1 MKKSVLAILVA
12 LLACILFGVWFWTL
26 GSIPDVETGSVTL
39 RVDAPGVEIR
49 KSGSERW
56 DAADS
61 GTSLSASDSIRTDA
75 TGRATILFFG
85 RGEARLYEDTEMK
98 IEDLSAGATTPIRMR
113 LELATGRVWSRVIRL
128 FNLDSSYSVRTD
140 SVVSTVRGTAFDV
153 IIDER
158 GSSIVQVAD
167 AAVDVEANWNGDP
180 ESWIVTEGSKVL
192 VNPDSAGPVESLS
205 ADDTS
210 SEWYKRNVDTDDA
223 FLGRTSEGIAASY
236 ERRGRVRPDQA
247 LYSLKMQSER
257 LHLALAGKGAPQL
270 LSSYL
275 GRRLYGIKTLVD
287 EGKSGLAFQAFNR
300 LEQDVQDALPT
311 PAASGTIPH
320 LRIEV
325 ENMLLLTQ
333 GVMPSSPLYRF
344 KLKLEDLSQSLA
356 ESDEAQALFSRLLS
370 ADSRMD
376 EAEGLIG
383 AMQLEEASLSL
394 EAAHQGIE
402 NGKRDADRIVPTTTP
417 ERGKAIRSKLRALE
431 AREALLRAR
440 LATAERPTTEELG
453 ATTST
458 EAGATSTQPLTT
470 DETPSETGSPAG
482 TVPADTTPPPATEKP
497 VVEAPWDRIV
507 LTAQPNPVDVGSIA
521 QLRLTGTRSDGSTGD
536 LTPRATFRLFGNI
549 GSLNGPTFT
558 STAPG
563 SVTIEATVMDNGTAK
578 TARTVLQVNQAVTL
592 SRLGVS
598 ASGPTTVLQGGT
610 VPLIATATYS
620 SGLTA
625 PVTSKTVWTSSDAS
639 IGTISGTSFVASANG
654 LGPVTVTG
662 TYTEGSITKY
672 GTVTF
677 MVTAPSAVGR

>member
-1 MKKSVLAILVA
+1 MKKSVVAILMA
-12 LLACILFGVWFWTL
+12 LLVCILFGVWFWTL
-26 GSIPDVETGSVTL
+26 GYVPDVETGSVTL
-39 RVDAPGVEIR
+39 QVDASGVEIR
-49 KSGSERW
+49 KSGSDDW
-56 DAADS
+56 TAVDS
-61 GTSLSASDSIRTDA
+61 GASLSASDSIRTDA

-85 RGEARLYEDTEMK
+85 RGEARLQENTDVK
-98 IEDLSAGATTPIRMR
+98 IEDLSAGATTPIWIR
-113 LELATGRVWSRVIRL
+113 LELATGRVWSRVARL
-128 FNLDSSYSVRTD
+128 FNLDSSYAVRTD
-140 SVVSTVRGTAFDV
+140 SVVSTVRGTAFDALRDSAGTR
-153 IIDER
+153 IDVTDAVVEVALGKDGIPQDE
-158 GSSIVQVAD
+158 GSLF
-167 AAVDVEANWNGDP
+167 
-180 ESWIVTEGSKVL
+180 VTEGSMARARGDGAL
-192 VNPDSAGPVESLS
+192 MPVTSTS
-205 ADDTS
+205 QDIANDGWHADNR
-210 SEWYKRNVDTDDA
+210 KADDA
-223 FLGRTSEGIAASY
+223 FVARVSEQLAASY
-236 ERRGRVRPDQA
+236 ERRGRVRPDQT

-257 LHLALAGKGAPQL
+257 LHLALAGKGAPRL

-311 PAASGTIPH
+311 PAASGMIPFF
-320 LRIEV
+320 RVEV

-356 ESDEAQALFSRLLS
+356 ESDEVQALFSRLLS

-376 EAEGLIG
+376 EAEGLID

-394 EAAHQGIE
+394 DAAHQGIE

-417 ERGKAIRSKLRALE
+417 ERGKAIRSKIRALE

-440 LATAERPTTEELG
+440 LAVAERPTTEDLG

-458 EAGATSTQPLTT
+458 EVGTTSTQPLTT
-470 DETPSETGSPAG
+470 DGTPIG
-482 TVPADTTPPPATEKP
+482 TVPADTTPPPATEPP
-497 VVEAPWDRIV
+497 VVEAPWDRIT

-536 LTPRATFRLFGNI
+536 LTARATFKLFGGI

-592 SRLGVS
+592 SSVAVS
-598 ASGPTTVLQGGT
+598 ASGPTTVLQGGK
-610 VPLIATATYS
+610 VPLIATATYT

-625 PVTSKTVWTSSDAS
+625 PVTAKTVWTSSDAA
-639 IGTISGTSFVASANG
+639 IGAISGTSFVASANG

-672 GTVTF
+672 GSVTF
-677 MVTAPSAVGR
+677 TVTAPSVVGR